1 MVADLRSSS
10 KSRED
15 ITKVTSVGG
24 QNLIGKHGTRHVH
37 LSQARGR
44 AGRLSMRTSRRK
56 CLVLPAAIV
65 HWLVSDLGGPI
76 LGRFFRL

>member
-24 QNLIGKHGTRHVH
+24 QNLIGNTALDMCTYRKRVEGQAA
-37 LSQARGR
+37 SQ
-44 AGRLSMRTSRRK
+44 
-56 CLVLPAAIV
+56 
-65 HWLVSDLGGPI
+65 
-76 LGRFFRL
+76 